1 MIKVF
6 KAGLMIYGSDNQL
19 GEERYLIE
27 ENGLIIGIE
36 KDVNLLAGYGEYELM
51 DYSKFV
57 LMPGLINSHTH
68 LSVTPGEGNQL
79 GQMGRKAEVNILKSI
94 PNLSK
99 ELSSGVTT
107 SRIMCEENF
116 IDFYLRDAIEEGLIQ
131 GPRLLVSGKAITSV
145 NGHGYVDTSSD
156 GVEEVI
162 LNSNKNLE
170 MGADFIKIFVGGGIS
185 SNTASLDHSTYSLEE
200 IEAAVNTAKKAGKYV
215 AAHVHGGLGIDLCIE
230 AGVKCIEHASMVNE
244 KQLEQIIDEDMWITG
259 TFSILFHEEGIE
271 KTDMKKDPE
280 IREKVIIGRK
290 IVEETFDRIIHS
302 KAKVSLGTDSM
313 HGLMYYEAQ
322 KYVEFGASNQQAV
335 DAITKNAA
343 LSCEIEDKL
352 GTLEIGKIAD
362 FIVLKGNPLEDIA
375 QLKNVVSVYKSGI
388 EQMIIRDY
396 Q

>member
-1 MIKVF
+1 MKKVF
-6 KAGLMIYGSDNQL
+6 KTGLMICGPDNHL
-19 GEERYLIE
+19 VENAYLII
-27 ENGLIIGIE
+27 ENELIIAIE
-36 KDVNLLAGYGEYELM
+36 KDINMLAGYGEYEM
-51 DYSKFV
+51 IDYSDFV
-57 LMPGLINSHTH
+57 LVPGFINSHTH

-79 GQMGRKAEVNILKSI
+79 GQMGRKSEVNILKSI

-99 ELSSGVTT
+99 ELYSGVTT

-162 LNSNKNLE
+162 MNVNKNLE

-200 IEAAVNTAKKAGKYV
+200 IRAAVEVAKKAGKYV

-230 AGVKCIEHASMVNE
+230 AGVKCIEHGSMVSE
-244 KQLEQIIDEDMWITG
+244 KQLNQIIDNDMWITG

-271 KTDMKKDPE
+271 KTDMKQDPE
-280 IREKVIIGRK
+280 IKAKVIRGRE
-290 IVEETFDRIIHS
+290 IVEETFDKIIHS
-302 KAKVSLGTDSM
+302 EAKVSLGTDSM

-322 KYVEFGASNQQAV
+322 KYVEFGANNQQAF
-335 DAITKNAA
+335 DAITRNAA
-343 LSCEIEDKL
+343 LSCEIEEKL

-362 FIVLKGNPLEDIA
+362 FVVLEGNPLEDIT
-375 QLKNVVSVYKSGI
+375 QLRNVISVYKSGL
-388 EQMIIRDY
+388 EQIIR
-396 Q
+396 